1 MPNLETLICIGDMI
15 RISSADLPQTTAE
28 NIRQMNRQTCGA
40 EILRLI
46 VRDDL
51 GDAADVIVAA
61 LRDNL

>member
-1 MPNLETLICIGDMI
+1 MPNLATLICIGDMI
-15 RISSADLPQTTAE
+15 RVASLDLPETTAE
-28 NIRQMNRQTCGA
+28 NIRQMHRQTCGA

-51 GDAADVIVAA
+51 GDAADVIADA